1 MGAEESKPAPN
12 APAPPDMVEVLIGM
26 KMKSKMFT
34 RQSQKAAKEKTKYY
48 EMAKKQ
54 LKSGN
59 QEGAQMYLEL
69 ANQKDQETKQM
80 LRMGIRLETLA
91 IQIKAKQ
98 NSVDMVDNLSAITP
112 ILEMQSMDMP
122 IEQMYMKLENFN
134 SAYDDL
140 TIKGNILDD
149 GMEKTLGEKGG
160 FKNVD
165 NMMNGLKAECAM
177 EMGVNPTIDVAQQ
190 QQEQQQQQQTAANDD
205 FYANLKD
212 I

>member
-1 MGAEESKPAPN
+1 
-12 APAPPDMVEVLIGM
+12 
-26 KMKSKMFT
+26 
-34 RQSQKAAKEKTKYY
+34 
-48 EMAKKQ
+48 MAKKQ

-134 SAYDDL
+134 TAYDDL

>member
-1 MGAEESKPAPN
+1 
-12 APAPPDMVEVLIGM
+12 
-26 KMKSKMFT
+26 
-34 RQSQKAAKEKTKYY
+34 
-48 EMAKKQ
+48 
-54 LKSGN
+54 
-59 QEGAQMYLEL
+59 
-69 ANQKDQETKQM
+69 
-80 LRMGIRLETLA
+80 
-91 IQIKAKQ
+91 
-98 NSVDMVDNLSAITP
+98 
-112 ILEMQSMDMP
+112 MDMP

-134 SAYDDL
+134 TAYDDL